1 MNSRRVFLCLGA
13 LSSALLA
20 STASASAA
28 SSTAPVVKSISPM
41 SLHVGEKLTV
51 KGSGFLPG
59 KSKTRVFFVRPGGGT
74 AFARAEQASR
84 TKLVVTLP
92 AQLDKVLN
100 GKASRVQIRVL
111 GKKFGK
117 LTATRK
123 SPIVSPTP
131 LTGGPAGGTP
141 DPGATGPADPAG
153 PTGDCDKD
161 GIPNSAESDMDNDLL
176 SNDQEKSLGLDPC
189 SADTDTDGAPDGYE
203 YQSALDLNRTVL
215 FGSTP
220 PTPYPAKRPYPNP
233 LFPDSE
239 VDYDGDG
246 LSLGQEALL
255 WDKFGNHS
263 LPLNYSDG
271 LQTSVP
277 TPAPPDALL
286 QQLDTAS
293 WGTHYHDGQLDDGE
307 RDADGDGL
315 SNWDEANGR
324 MNQEWW
330 TAAYKDTEKAYPLT
344 YSGTDMTNP
353 DTDGDG
359 ITDGADDQDHDGLS
373 NQFEVARP
381 WNWELTFVSTVHDG
395 TNDGTYAP
403 NPYARTQPFNPCKP
417 VFSETCHRHPPF
429 GYYLDEDWE
438 GISPAAAG
446 PPGVTPGPIFAP

>member
-1 MNSRRVFLCLGA
+1 
-13 LSSALLA
+13 
-20 STASASAA
+20 
-28 SSTAPVVKSISPM
+28 
-41 SLHVGEKLTV
+41 
-51 KGSGFLPG
+51 
-59 KSKTRVFFVRPGGGT
+59 
-74 AFARAEQASR
+74 
-84 TKLVVTLP
+84 
-92 AQLDKVLN
+92 
-100 GKASRVQIRVL
+100 
-111 GKKFGK
+111 
-117 LTATRK
+117 
-123 SPIVSPTP
+123 
-131 LTGGPAGGTP
+131 
-141 DPGATGPADPAG
+141 
-153 PTGDCDKD
+153 
-161 GIPNSAESDMDNDLL
+161 MDNDLL